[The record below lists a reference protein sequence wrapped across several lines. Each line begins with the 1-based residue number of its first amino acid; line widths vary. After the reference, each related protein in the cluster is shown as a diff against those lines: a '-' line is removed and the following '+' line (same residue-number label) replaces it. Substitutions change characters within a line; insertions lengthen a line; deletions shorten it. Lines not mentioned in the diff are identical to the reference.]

1 MKKVIKVGFPI
12 VCVVIIG
19 GTFYMLNKLDKQVEG
34 SLKSQY
40 SNTTNTSTESENEIT
55 NSENIIQENVS
66 YTVPV
71 NTLTENNENEIN
83 SNSVSNEIDE
93 DELNTINNMANDIN
107 YNEE

>member
-1 MKKVIKVGFPI
+1 MKKVIKIGFPI

-71 NTLTENNENEIN
+71 NTSTENNENEIN

>member
-71 NTLTENNENEIN
+71 NTSTENNENEIN

>member
-1 MKKVIKVGFPI
+1 MKKVIKIGFPI

>member
-1 MKKVIKVGFPI
+1 
-12 VCVVIIG
+12 
-19 GTFYMLNKLDKQVEG
+19 MLNKLDKQVEG

-71 NTLTENNENEIN
+71 NTSTENNGNEIN

-93 DELNTINNMANDIN
+93 DELNTINNMENDIN

>member
-1 MKKVIKVGFPI
+1 MKKVIKIGFPI

-71 NTLTENNENEIN
+71 NTSTENNENEIN

-93 DELNTINNMANDIN
+93 DELNTINNMKNDIN

>member
-1 MKKVIKVGFPI
+1 MKKVIKIGFPI

-19 GTFYMLNKLDKQVEG
+19 GTFYMLNDLDRQVEK
-34 SLKSQY
+34 SLRSQY
-40 SNTTNTSTESENEIT
+40 SNTTNTSTETEITDSENT
-55 NSENIIQENVS
+55 VQENVS

-71 NTLTENNENEIN
+71 NTSTENDENEIN

-93 DELNTINNMANDIN
+93 DELNTINNNMANDIN